1 MDTFSSAF
9 GLAAQA
15 NEMQRFFSPAL
26 EARGTNPT
34 QGRRGLGELVRA
46 GVVIPVP
53 QVEAKLVLLVRERR
67 R

>member
-1 MDTFSSAF
+1 MSSGF

-26 EARGTNPT
+26 GARGTNPT
-34 QGRRGLGELVRA
+34 QGSRGLGELVRA

-53 QVEAKLVLLVRERR
+53 QVEARLVLLVRERR